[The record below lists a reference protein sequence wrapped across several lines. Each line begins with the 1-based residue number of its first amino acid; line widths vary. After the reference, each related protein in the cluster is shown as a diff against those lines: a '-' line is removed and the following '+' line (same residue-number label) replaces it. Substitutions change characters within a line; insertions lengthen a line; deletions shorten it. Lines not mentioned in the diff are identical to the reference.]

1 MTASDLPTG
10 QCRRRRPTRIAFAAF
25 TGMGLTC
32 ALLAAANLP
41 AAWYAERDAAS
52 FTNGCAH
59 LRGTTVT
66 LGAFAVPRAA
76 TGSVHGVRGHIDQAS
91 IGGLRIDDIIA
102 DIPAA
107 TFSAWRLALGSHRID
122 LRQARITATV
132 TPTDLTDFLQAKGFP
147 VTVRF
152 DPSQPII
159 LVSVDLIPL
168 QLPLAVSVDNGAV
181 AVEADPGPRSLTHNH
196 VSRLIRLPG
205 VNVTDI
211 GVAHNTLIV
220 HATLSGNPATP
231 TCALQQSLTTVGLIP
246 GLLGHLRNP
255 GPARPACPQCP
266 VRADCRHGADNLVA

>member
-1 MTASDLPTG
+1 MPELRPGEPNQTPSTAPDLPTG
-10 QCRRRRPTRIAFAAF
+10 QHRWRPNRIALAAF
-25 TGMGLTC
+25 IGIGLIC
-32 ALLAAANLP
+32 VLLAVANLP
-41 AAWYAERDAAS
+41 AAWWAERDAAS
-52 FTNGCAH
+52 FINGCAH

-66 LGAFAVPRAA
+66 LDAFAVPRAA

-91 IGGLRIDDIIA
+91 IGGLRIDDITA

-132 TPTDLTDFLQAKGFP
+132 TPTDLTDFLQANGFP

-159 LVSVDLIPL
+159 LVSADLVPL
-168 QLPLAVSVDNGAV
+168 QLPLAVSVDNGAI
-181 AVEADPGPRSLTHNH
+181 AVEADPGPGSLPHIH

-211 GVAHNTLIV
+211 GVVHDILIV
-220 HATLSGNPATP
+220 HATLNGNPATP
-231 TCALQQSLTTVGLIP
+231 TCALHQSLTTVGLIP
-246 GLLGHLRNP
+246 RLLAHL
-255 GPARPACPQCP
+255 
-266 VRADCRHGADNLVA
+266 